1 MAFEIIGGELYD
13 IETGEHVGAAMPLNF
28 RPQLGR
34 QTTPLRLSPQVLQNM
49 AGRLPALQLQRPGP
63 QLVQRQPGRI
73 DETPLPVT
81 ATSVAAGA
89 SADIAM
95 NAQIIFSPRR
105 LIVPDSIAS
114 FFTID
119 AFSVGNVP
127 LFAGNGSIPA
137 EAFRPDSVNPN
148 VRKVTAQPGVPIT
161 IRVTN
166 VDAVAHTFRAAVFGE
181 GAQPYG
187 C

>member
-1 MAFEIIGGELYD
+1 MAYEIVGGSLYD
-13 IETGEHVGAAMPLNF
+13 LDTGEVVGAVPTSLLRRMS
-28 RPQLGR
+28 RPQSASSS
-34 QTTPLRLSPQVLQNM
+34 PLARFDP
-49 AGRLPALQLQRPGP
+49 R
-63 QLVQRQPGRI
+63 LVQRMAAAAAGPALVPTRPSRI

-89 SADIAM
+89 TATISI
-95 NAQIIFSPRR
+95 NSQIIFAPRR
-105 LIVPDSIAS
+105 LIVPESIAP

-148 VRKVTAQPGVPIT
+148 VRKITAQPGVPIT
-161 IRVTN
+161 VQVTN
-166 VDAVAHTFRAAVFGE
+166 IDAVVHTFRGAIFGE
-181 GAQPYG
+181 GAQPSG